1 MKITFFQ
8 SNKANW
14 TKLQVELSEAI
25 SKYLACGKDF
35 EIEFSEVKQSKS
47 WEQIKGIHYLA
58 QCLAIRLTETNGV
71 KYSMENAK
79 DWIKWTWDFTEKAT
93 EEQAM
98 AEAIN
103 ERNKAK
109 QNGVE
114 MTLEQF
120 VALVEAFKTSLKK
133 PRSFATATKEEMMD
147 LIEKIH
153 ALADRMNWTECK
165 LTSQEMAS
173 LVEFYNKKE
182 LLTTN

>member
-8 SNKANW
+8 SNKTNW
-14 TKLQVELSEAI
+14 TKLQVELSDAI
-25 SKYLACGKDF
+25 TKYLACGKDF

-47 WEQIKGIHYLA
+47 WEQIKSIHYLA

-79 DWIKWTWDFTEKAT
+79 DWIKWTWDFTEQAT

-103 ERNKAK
+103 ERNKSQQIGIK
-109 QNGVE
+109 
-114 MTLEQF
+114 MTLDQF
-120 VALVEAFKTSLKK
+120 KKLVESFKTNLKK

-153 ALADRMNWTECK
+153 ALADRMNWPECK
-165 LTSQEMAS
+165 LTSREMAS

-182 LLTTN
+182 LLTFN

>member
-1 MKITFFQ
+1 MKLTFFQ
-8 SNKANW
+8 SNKTNW
-14 TKLQVELSEAI
+14 AKLQVELSDAI
-25 SKYLACGKDF
+25 AKYLACGKDF

-47 WEQIKGIHYLA
+47 WEQLKGIHYLA

-79 DWIKWTWDFTEKAT
+79 DWIKWTLDFTEQAT

-114 MTLEQF
+114 MTVAQF
-120 VALVEAFKTSLKK
+120 KNLVETFKTNLKR

-153 ALADRMNWTECK
+153 ALADRMNWPECK

-182 LLTTN
+182 V